1 MRLTG
6 VYLARARRSF
16 LHVPFA
22 LGESAGHEEN
32 SRKSAK
38 QCDKSAASQQA
49 STAKKKRGTH
59 LERARG
65 FHGDSLRRS
74 SYTRISRGY
83 LPSRLASLGDAYV
96 EYLAGACTMNLR
108 GKAQATAHACA
119 RAQTLAQACGLF
131 DRAAYL
137 LLDGFTLDAVG
148 GPLSASAA
156 RQPAAGK
163 RPCRS
168 PPGWGR
174 GPAPLRGAGA
184 GRLGTPRR
192 ALSLHFR
199 ASLLPR
205 ALQACDAPKKFPTLE
220 YWRFASGVFR
230 NNCDAQTGQEKR
242 KPRARSSIVSSA
254 VAGFFFC
261 FAASARSQRFG
272 QGGAAGGGGARS
284 RDEGPGCQAGGASA

>member
-1 MRLTG
+1 MRQKRGQPTSLDC
-6 VYLARARRSF
+6 
-16 LHVPFA
+16 
-22 LGESAGHEEN
+22 E
-32 SRKSAK
+32 
-38 QCDKSAASQQA
+38 
-49 STAKKKRGTH
+49 KKRGTH

-254 VAGFFFC
+254 VAGFFLC
-261 FAASARSQRFG
+261 FAASARSSSPAFWPRRRCGWWGSAF
-272 QGGAAGGGGARS
+272 ARRGTRASSGWRLSLRWQPLAS
-284 RDEGPGCQAGGASA
+284 RGPS